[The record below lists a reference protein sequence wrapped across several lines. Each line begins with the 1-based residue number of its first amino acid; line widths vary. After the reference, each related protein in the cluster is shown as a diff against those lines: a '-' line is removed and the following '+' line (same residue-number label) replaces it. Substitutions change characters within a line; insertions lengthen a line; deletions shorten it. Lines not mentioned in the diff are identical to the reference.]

1 MFAPLL
7 LTTVL
12 AGAPIP
18 AAGKAPEPIATIHF
32 APIERLEK
40 DFFRLVQSM
49 PMPDKDAAIGQMR
62 DELKRILGEKGWDG
76 LDTKKPG
83 TGYIVFDEKNPEKSY
98 GFLMLPITEEKKALD
113 FLVRFGKSQN
123 ESNEVVPLEGVTGV
137 YKLKGKN
144 EDGPPKHVRM
154 VNGYCYFGINAPLDA
169 FAADKLLPAEKTLD
183 PKETAL
189 VAVTVRA
196 NKLPKEHLNE
206 GLRMM
211 QQMSE
216 EAKGRFPPD
225 TPKALVSAFE
235 SGVGLV
241 RKYAETIMAEG
252 ESFGLR
258 LRYEDDL
265 AYEFFLAG
273 KEGSKLASEIAARP
287 ATTNQFAGLMTD
299 KAVGGLIYTLP
310 FLNDD
315 LQTLGSTTITK
326 LYQEL
331 CEKDPPPA
339 DQRPLF
345 DKLVPS
351 LARTMKSGHVD
362 FAAALHGPDAKGSYT
377 AVVGLALDDALALTP
392 EFRKLIDA
400 KAEGIIEW
408 DAAEEAGVK
417 IHTANVVPLLPAE
430 VAKLFGN
437 KATCHFALTKQG
449 VILAL
454 GNESLAEVKRGI
466 GLKPVPAAV
475 MDMKVNFAKLPKVIE
490 QFEPR
495 AADQIGAMLGKAD
508 KLASL
513 NSVTITGGKE
523 LRVTVVSG
531 IAAFATG
538 VFSARGGQ

>member
-1 MFAPLL
+1 MFAHYL
-7 LTTVL
+7 LTAL
-12 AGAPIP
+12 LSGAPIP

-32 APIERLEK
+32 ASVERLEK
-40 DFFRLVQSM
+40 DFFRLIQSM
-49 PMPDKDAAIGQMR
+49 PMPDKETAVKQIR
-62 DELKRILGEKGWDG
+62 DELKNVLGDKGWDG

-98 GFLMLPITEEKKALD
+98 GFLVIPITDEQKALD
-113 FLVRFGKSQN
+113 LLKRVGKSQN

-144 EDGPPKHVRM
+144 ESGPPKHVRM
-154 VNGYCYFGINAPLDA
+154 VNGYCYFGINAPLDV

-189 VAVTVRA
+189 IAVTVRA
-196 NKLPKEHLNE
+196 SKLPKDHINE

-216 EAKGRFPPD
+216 EAKGHFPPD
-225 TPKALVSAFE
+225 TPKALVSALE
-235 SGVGLV
+235 SAMGLG
-241 RKYAETIMAEG
+241 RKHAETIMTEG

-265 AYEFFLAG
+265 AYEFFLKG
-273 KEGSKLASEIAARP
+273 KEGSKLASDIAARP
-287 ATTNQFAGLMTD
+287 ATTNQFAGLITE
-299 KAVGGLIYTLP
+299 KAVGGIICTLP

-315 LQTLGSTTITK
+315 LQTLGSNTITK

-339 DQRPLF
+339 ELRPLF
-345 DKLVPS
+345 DKLAPS
-351 LARTMKSGHVD
+351 LARTIKSGHVD
-362 FAAALHGPDAKGSYT
+362 FAAALHGPDAKGSFT
-377 AVVGLALDDALALTP
+377 AVAGIALDDAVGLTT
-392 EFRKLIDA
+392 EFKKLIAA
-400 KAEGIIEW
+400 KADGIIEW

-417 IHTANVVPLLPAE
+417 IHTANVVPLLPGEAM
-430 VAKLFGN
+430 KLFGN

-454 GNESLAEVKRGI
+454 GNDSLAEVKRGI
-466 GLKPVPAAV
+466 GVKAVPAAV

-490 QFEPR
+490 HFEPR
-495 AADQIGAMLGKAD
+495 AADQIAMMLGKAD
-508 KLASL
+508 KLGSMNSL
-513 NSVTITGGKE
+513 TVTGGKE
-523 LRVTVVSG
+523 LRISLVSG
-531 IAAFATG
+531 IATFASWFT
-538 VFSARGGQ
+538 ARVGP